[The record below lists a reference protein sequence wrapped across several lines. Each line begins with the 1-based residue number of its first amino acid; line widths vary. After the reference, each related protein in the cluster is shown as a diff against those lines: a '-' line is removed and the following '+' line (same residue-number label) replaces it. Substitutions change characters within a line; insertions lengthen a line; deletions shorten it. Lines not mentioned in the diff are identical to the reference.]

1 MPSTLIESILRGLSA
16 SALTNLIL
24 FALISLFLFAVISKR
39 QHKLP
44 QFTNYA
50 PTLLTSLG
58 ILGTFAG
65 IIVGLLAFDT
75 GDIDASIGPLLEGL
89 KTAFISSLAGMLL
102 SIIYKVIV
110 TTGFMIPKQAE
121 IINEDDISSIDFYKV
136 MQEQVATTELLR
148 QSIAGDEDSS
158 LISLIKLQRADANDQ
173 YRKLDGHLTVIS
185 ESATDLKQLS
195 KTRQEEFAAFQDRL
209 WIKLQDFADMMS
221 KSATEQVVEALKHSI
236 SEFNTNLTEQFGDNF
251 KELNLAV
258 GKLVEWQ
265 DNYKDQLQDMS
276 TQYAQGVEAIAA
288 TQVSVATIS
297 EDAKVIPETMTNL
310 KTVMEV
316 NQHQIT
322 ELDRH
327 LEAFKDVRDRA
338 VEAVP
343 EIQEQIDAA
352 LQGAKAAN
360 DELAQGILTSSQEF
374 QKALSD
380 GATGLQGNVERVT
393 DELAQGLLTSGQEFQ
408 KVVSEGAADLKG
420 GVGQAIQDGVEGI
433 KAANDELALGILTSG
448 QEFQK
453 VLNEGATDL
462 KDNVGQATAALSEQ
476 ATATAS
482 SSEEIRDQFTA
493 VITEINNN
501 MRNLITEL
509 QEGGSSLSSSY
520 KQAAETLISENGV
533 IQKSFSEGLGQ
544 LQTSL
549 SSTINEQANEHRRQA
564 DRVFSGLE
572 KTIGESLQ
580 NTGESV
586 QRQVDMIDKTME
598 AEITKVMESMGSALG
613 SISGQ
618 FTSDY
623 KKLVEEMNQIVRA
636 RQ

>member
-1 MPSTLIESILRGLSA
+1 MPSTFIETLLRGLSA
-16 SALTNLIL
+16 SVLTDFIL
-24 FALISLFLFAVISKR
+24 LALIALFLIAFISKR

-65 IIVGLLAFDT
+65 IIIGLLAFNT
-75 GDIDASIGPLLEGL
+75 KDIDASIGPLLEGL

-102 SIIYKVIV
+102 SIIYKGIV

-121 IINEDDISSIDFYKV
+121 ITNDDDISSIDFYKV

-173 YRKLDGHLTVIS
+173 HRKLDSHLTVIS

-195 KTRQEEFAAFQDRL
+195 KTQQEEFAAFKDRL
-209 WIKLQDFADMMS
+209 WIKLHDFADMMS
-221 KSATEQVVEALKHSI
+221 KSATEQVVEALKQSI

-258 GKLVEWQ
+258 GKLIEWQ
-265 DNYKDQLQDMS
+265 NNYKEQLQDMS
-276 TQYAQGVEAIAA
+276 TQYSQGVEAIAA

-297 EDAKVIPETMTNL
+297 KDAKIIPETMTNL

-327 LEAFKDVRDRA
+327 LEAFKDIRDMA

-352 LQGAKAAN
+352 LRGA
-360 DELAQGILTSSQEF
+360 
-374 QKALSD
+374 
-380 GATGLQGNVERVT
+380 
-393 DELAQGLLTSGQEFQ
+393 
-408 KVVSEGAADLKG
+408 
-420 GVGQAIQDGVEGI
+420 

-520 KQAAETLISENGV
+520 KQAAETLISENGA
-533 IQKSFSEGLGQ
+533 IQKSFSEGLDQ

-623 KKLVEEMNQIVRA
+623 RKLVDEMNQVVRT
-636 RQ
+636 RS

>member
-1 MPSTLIESILRGLSA
+1 MPSSLIESLLRGSSA
-16 SALTNLIL
+16 TALTNVFLITL
-24 FALISLFLFAVISKR
+24 VIVFVVSVFAKR

-44 QFTNYA
+44 QFTNYT
-50 PTLLTSLG
+50 PTLLTSIG
-58 ILGTFAG
+58 ILGTFVG

-75 GDIDASIGPLLEGL
+75 ADIDASIGPLLEGL
-89 KTAFISSLAGMLL
+89 KTAFISSLVGMLL
-102 SIIYKVIV
+102 SIIYKGIV

-121 IINEDDISSIDFYKV
+121 ITSDDDISSIDFYKV
-136 MQEQVATTELLR
+136 MKEQVETTELLR

-173 YRKLDGHLTVIS
+173 HKKIDSHLTLIT
-185 ESATDLKQLS
+185 ESATDLLQVS
-195 KTRQEEFAAFQDRL
+195 KTQQDDFKEFQEQL
-209 WIKLQDFADMMS
+209 WNKLQDFADMMS
-221 KSATEQVVEALKHSI
+221 KSATEQVVEALKQSI

-265 DNYKDQLQDMS
+265 ENYKEQLHDMGQ
-276 TQYAQGVEAIAA
+276 QYAQGVEAITA

-310 KTVMEV
+310 KSVMEV

-327 LEAFKDVRDRA
+327 LEAFKDIRDKA

-343 EIQEQIDAA
+343 EIRGQINEA
-352 LQGAKAAN
+352 LEGAKAAN
-360 DELAQGILTSSQEF
+360 DELAE
-374 QKALSD
+374 
-380 GATGLQGNVERVT
+380 
-393 DELAQGLLTSGQEFQ
+393 
-408 KVVSEGAADLKG
+408 
-420 GVGQAIQDGVEGI
+420 
-433 KAANDELALGILTSG
+433 GILTSG

-453 VLNEGATDL
+453 ILSEGATDL

-482 SSEEIRDQFTA
+482 SSEEIKDQFTA
-493 VITEINNN
+493 VITEINEN
-501 MRNLITEL
+501 MRNLIVEL

-520 KQAAETLISENGV
+520 KEAAETLISENGA
-533 IQKSFSEGLGQ
+533 IQKSFSDGITQ
-544 LQTSL
+544 IQSSL
-549 SSTINEQANEHRRQA
+549 SSTIEEQANEHRRQA
-564 DRVFSGLE
+564 DRIFSGLE

-586 QRQVDMIDKTME
+586 QRQVEMIDKTME
-598 AEITKVMESMGSALG
+598 VEITKVMESMGAALV

-618 FTSDY
+618 FTNDY
-623 KKLVEEMNQIVRA
+623 KKLVDEMNQIVRN
-636 RQ
+636 R

>member
-110 TTGFMIPKQAE
+110 TTGFMIPNQAE

-221 KSATEQVVEALKHSI
+221 KSATEQVVEALKQSI

-288 TQVSVATIS
+288 TQISVATIS

-393 DELAQGLLTSGQEFQ
+393 DELA
-408 KVVSEGAADLKG
+408 
-420 GVGQAIQDGVEGI
+420 
-433 KAANDELALGILTSG
+433 LGILTSG

-482 SSEEIRDQFTA
+482 SSEEIRNQFTA

-520 KQAAETLISENGV
+520 KQAAETLISENSA

-598 AEITKVMESMGSALG
+598 VEITKVMESMGSALV

-623 KKLVEEMNQIVRA
+623 KKLVDEMNQILRT

>member
-24 FALISLFLFAVISKR
+24 LALISLFVFAIISKR

-65 IIVGLLAFDT
+65 IIIGLLAFDT
-75 GDIDASIGPLLEGL
+75 GDIDGSIGPLLEGL

-102 SIIYKVIV
+102 SITYKGIV

-121 IINEDDISSIDFYKV
+121 ITNEDDISSFDFYKV

-173 YRKLDGHLTVIS
+173 HRKLDGHLKVIS

-195 KTRQEEFAAFQDRL
+195 KTQQEEFAAFQDRL

-221 KSATEQVVEALKHSI
+221 KSATEQVVEALKQSI

-265 DNYKDQLQDMS
+265 DNYKEQLQDMS
-276 TQYAQGVEAIAA
+276 AQYAQGVEAIAA

-310 KTVMEV
+310 KTVIEL

-327 LEAFKDVRDRA
+327 LEAFKDVRDKA
-338 VEAVP
+338 VEAIP

-352 LQGAKAAN
+352 LQGARAAN
-360 DELAQGILTSSQEF
+360 DELAQ
-374 QKALSD
+374 
-380 GATGLQGNVERVT
+380 
-393 DELAQGLLTSGQEFQ
+393 
-408 KVVSEGAADLKG
+408 
-420 GVGQAIQDGVEGI
+420 
-433 KAANDELALGILTSG
+433 GILTSG

-462 KDNVGQATAALSEQ
+462 KDNVGQATVALSEQ

-520 KQAAETLISENGV
+520 EQAAKTLISENSA
-533 IQKSFSEGLGQ
+533 IQKSFSEELSQ

-549 SSTINEQANEHRRQA
+549 SSTIKEQADEHRRQA
-564 DRVFSGLE
+564 DRVFLGLE

-580 NTGESV
+580 STGESV

-598 AEITKVMESMGSALG
+598 AEITKVMESMGSALV

-623 KKLVEEMNQIVRA
+623 KKLVDEMNQIVRT